1 MPVKPTTGQN
11 FDKNA
16 AKLVNSA
23 AKGLTNPTVP
33 KVLAEGDITPSGNT
47 VTRAMA
53 LESLRIAGET
63 ITKYS
68 AHANDFLYAL
78 VNRIARVIVTSRL
91 YENPWAWFK
100 RGQIELGE
108 TVEEIFVN
116 IMSAQEFDPERAE
129 RELYKQEKP
138 DVRSAFHT
146 LNYRKFYKVT
156 VSNAQ
161 LRPAFTSFDGLGNLI
176 ESIIQALVTS
186 ANFDE
191 LLVMKYLLCLH
202 TLSGS
207 FYPETIPAA
216 TPANSNAIATVLKT
230 ISDNVTFLDS
240 AFNKAGVFTHTPKD
254 RQILIM
260 STEFANLIDVES
272 LAFAF
277 NLNKIEQAGRIVR
290 INRFGFS
297 PQELDRLNELFA
309 EEVGFVPITEQQ
321 NEEFMKIPAVLV
333 DRDFFMIFDYLTEM
347 RDRQNEQGLYWN
359 YFYHIWKIYSV
370 SPFANAIVFAE
381 GTPAIG
387 SVTVTPATATMAKGT
402 LIQLE
407 ANVTTANFA
416 PGGVKWTMTGA
427 TDNNTTLDQQGR
439 LFVSKYETAT
449 TITVTAT
456 SWYDD
461 TKSADAVI
469 TVT

>member
-1 MPVKPTTGQN
+1 MPIKPQTGAQL
-11 FDKNA
+11 DKNA

-23 AKGLTNPTVP
+23 AAGLTNPSVP
-33 KVLAEGDITPSGNT
+33 KVLSEGDVTANGNV

-53 LESLRIAGET
+53 LESLKIAGEV
-63 ITKYS
+63 ITRYE
-68 AHANDFLYAL
+68 AHSNDFLHAL
-78 VNRIARVIVTSRL
+78 VNRIAKVIVTSKL

-100 RGQIELGE
+100 RGQLEIGE

-129 RELYKQEKP
+129 TELYRQEKP

-176 ESIIQALVTS
+176 ESIIKALVTS

-191 LLVMKYLLCLH
+191 LLVMKYLICLH
-202 TLSGS
+202 ALSGS
-207 FYPETIPAA
+207 FYPEAIPAVS
-216 TPANSNAIATVLKT
+216 PANSNAIATRLKT
-230 ISDNVTFLDS
+230 ISDNITFLDS
-240 AFNKAGVFTHTPKD
+240 AFNKAGVFTHTQKD

-260 STEFANLIDVES
+260 STEMANVIDVES

-277 NLNKIEQAGRIVR
+277 NLDKIEQAGRLMR

-297 PQELDRLNELFA
+297 PQELERLNELFE
-309 EEVGFVPITEQQ
+309 EEVGFVPIDDAQ
-321 NEEFMKIPAVLV
+321 NAKFMEIPAVLV

-370 SPFANAIVFAE
+370 SPFANAIVFTSGA
-381 GTPAIG
+381 PAVTA
-387 SVTVTPATATMAKGT
+387 VTVTPATATMAKGT
-402 LIQLE
+402 QIQLDGV
-407 ANVTTANFA
+407 ATTENFA
-416 PGGVKWTMTGA
+416 PGGLNWTMTGA
-427 TDNNTTLDQQGR
+427 TNNNTTLDQQGR
-439 LFVSKYETAT
+439 LYVAKDEAAT

-469 TVT
+469 TLT